1 MSLIL
6 TFNSYSSDGLIGQLD
21 ATTLVIAVQN
31 KTDSTRVSWP
41 YNINYYDPDPTL
53 IIMILTLTLTLT
65 LTLA

>member
-41 YNINYYDPDPTL
+41 YNLNYYDPDPVTL

-65 LTLA
+65 LA